1 LSDTWIAWGVELTVK
16 QVACKPR
23 VIGLLAVHSH
33 TLNLR
38 IPVIAVSRHCVLRN
52 VRDQV
57 RVMVGPV
64 GELISE
70 RIV

>member
-1 LSDTWIAWGVELTVK
+1 MIKVSDK

-23 VIGLLAVHSH
+23 VIGLLAVHSY

-64 GELISE
+64 WELISE